1 MTLIIEGPTYIDN
14 LENSLVLS
22 QFLRVPNKKISTKS
36 SIFSNKKIPFQ
47 HKNLGKFI
55 KF

>member
-1 MTLIIEGPTYIDN
+1 MTLIIEGPNNIDT

-22 QFLRVPNKKISTKS
+22 QFLKLPNKKFTQKTR
-36 SIFSNKKIPFQ
+36 SNKKIPFQ